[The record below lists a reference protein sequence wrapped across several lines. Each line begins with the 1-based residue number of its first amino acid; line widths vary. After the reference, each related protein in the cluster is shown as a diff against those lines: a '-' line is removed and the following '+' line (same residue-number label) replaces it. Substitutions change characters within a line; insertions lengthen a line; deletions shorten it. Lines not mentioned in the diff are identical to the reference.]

1 MKRRIASAGF
11 AIALLTAL
19 FSPLGAG
26 PAAAAPTGCWAGG
39 GGTYS
44 TANCSGGTGYY
55 QAYAVCKQTY
65 WPFYSSFVQS
75 DWKRAGS
82 GQQAWV
88 WCTFGYNVAS
98 RGVGLRN

>member
-1 MKRRIASAGF
+1 MKHKLASTAA
-11 AIALLTAL
+11 AIATATAL
-19 FSPLGAG
+19 TFAG
-26 PAAAAPTGCWAGG
+26 VASAAAAPTGCSTGG

-44 TANCSGGTGYY
+44 TAKCTGGTGYY

-75 DWKRAGS
+75 DWKKAGS
-82 GQQAWV
+82 GQEAWV
-88 WCTFGYNVAS
+88 WCTFGYNVSS